1 MTIQG
6 SIPIRAKENLKG
18 MVEESRPIQP
28 IPAVNARKI
37 PEPPS
42 RRIPETAAEA
52 IKVWLTTHN
61 ESSQAAGEDSEF
73 YGSEESF
80 VTVVVEIA
88 TSFFSPRNDT
98 TNQGRSE
105 KLYNKI
111 TTWMDLQEEEYEDH
125 NIAPIPSQ
133 EIEWEQELPELSPND
148 TLLSRR
154 LARRNRRDESLDAFG
169 HAGRDK
175 GRHIFGLE
183 KLQGDY
189 DRNRMGENW

>member
-105 KLYNKI
+105 KLSHPTGAERLY
-111 TTWMDLQEEEYEDH
+111 TGRFCSDLLT
-125 NIAPIPSQ
+125 ICM
-133 EIEWEQELPELSPND
+133 
-148 TLLSRR
+148 
-154 LARRNRRDESLDAFG
+154 
-169 HAGRDK
+169 GR
-175 GRHIFGLE
+175 
-183 KLQGDY
+183 
-189 DRNRMGENW
+189 